1 VKLTK
6 INLSLFRFRLFV
18 INLNIVNN
26 AILKNGKRDGE
37 VNGYFDPS
45 RNKKLI
51 QIDISWD
58 YTRLKD
64 NFIIIKD

>member
-26 AILKNGKRDGE
+26 AILKNGKRDRE